1 MSRVMRSRGAF
12 VECIVMRLILKATDT
27 FEVIA
32 AIELLRELRI
42 RIETGAVLR
51 RGDTS
56 DGMIV
61 LADEE
66 DGAVAVEFLAQA
78 GIEARVE

>member
-1 MSRVMRSRGAF
+1 
-12 VECIVMRLILKATDT
+12 MRLILKATDT

-32 AIELLRELRI
+32 AIELLRELRV
-42 RIETGAVLR
+42 RIETVAVVR

-66 DGAVAVEFLAQA
+66 DGAVAIEFLAKV
-78 GIEARVE
+78 GIDARVE